1 MNRLRKRLLA
11 VSFASLLAPVGL
23 WLLPPG
29 MAAAQTEGEVS
40 VEEPPDEA
48 DLLAQ
53 LADPDRE
60 DWQMVETQ
68 IQRLWSRSGSEAMDL
83 LLRRGNEALEAE
95 DYTAA
100 LEHFTA
106 LTDHAP
112 DFAEGWN
119 GRATTFYLMEEYALS
134 IADIQRVL
142 ALNPNHFGALTGLAT
157 MLEQMGEDDL
167 ALRALYAVR
176 ELNPNRPGIETSIGR
191 LERGTG
197 ATDL

>member
-1 MNRLRKRLLA
+1 MNLLRKRLIA
-11 VSFASLLAPVGL
+11 VSVASFLAAL
-23 WLLPPG
+23 SPG
-29 MAAAQTEGEVS
+29 GQPAAAQPQDAA
-40 VEEPPDEA
+40 VEMPDEA
-48 DLLAQ
+48 ELLAQ
-53 LADPDRE
+53 LAEPGRP
-60 DWQMVETQ
+60 DWQQIETQ

-95 DYTAA
+95 DYGAA

-119 GRATTFYLMEEYALS
+119 GRATTFFLMDEFALS

-142 ALNPNHFGALTGLAT
+142 VLNPNHFGALTGLAT
-157 MLEQMGEDDL
+157 MLEQMGQDDL
-167 ALRALYAVR
+167 ALRALYGVR
-176 ELNPNRPGIETSIGR
+176 DLNPNRPGIDDAIGR

-197 ATDL
+197 AADL